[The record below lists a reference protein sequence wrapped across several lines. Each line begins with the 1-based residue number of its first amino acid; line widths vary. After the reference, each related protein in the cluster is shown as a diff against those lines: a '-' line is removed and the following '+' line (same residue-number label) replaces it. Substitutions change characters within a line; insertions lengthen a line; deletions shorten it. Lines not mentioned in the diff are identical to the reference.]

1 MTGLVGRGWLAR
13 APARAWLI
21 VYGALVAFTIW
32 LVLTANAEP
41 YDWNAAGVGH
51 DARPYW
57 SAPAEDPYRTSRV
70 GAHDAYLYSPAF
82 LQAIQPLRAL
92 PWEAFFSAWTLILL
106 GAGLAVVGPLL
117 LGPVLLLVLPE
128 LIGGNVTLLLAL
140 AVVGGFRWPGLWSFV
155 LLTKVTPGIGLLW
168 FAVRREWGAL
178 WIALAATVAIVAR
191 LDRRCSGG
199 VARVV
204 RGVGAERRLPGRRRD
219 RLPIPV
225 PVRFPIAIA
234 MIVWGARTDRRWVL
248 PVAALL
254 SLPVIWYGSL
264 SLLVAVIPLSGRLRG
279 WSWAAAL
286 QILRSRFPSD
296 ARRDPEAGATA

>member
-1 MTGLVGRGWLAR
+1 MGGLLGR

-57 SAPAEDPYRTSRV
+57 SAPTEDPYRTSRV

-92 PWEAFFSAWTLILL
+92 PWEAFFSSWTLILL

-178 WIALAATVAIVAR
+178 WIALAATVAIVLVSTVAAPAAWR
-191 LDRRCSGG
+191 EWFAVLVQNVGSPVTSGSI
-199 VARVV
+199 
-204 RGVGAERRLPGRRRD
+204 
-219 RLPIPV
+219 PIPV

-264 SLLVAVIPLSGRLRG
+264 SLLIAVIPLSGRLRG
-279 WSWAAAL
+279 WSWAAAS
-286 QILRSRFPSD
+286 QIVRSRFPSD

>member
-1 MTGLVGRGWLAR
+1 MTTLAWGLAAR
-13 APARAWLI
+13 APARAWWI
-21 VYGALVAFTIW
+21 VYGGLVAVTIW

-92 PWEAFFSAWTLILL
+92 PWQAFFSAWTLILL
-106 GAGLAVVGPLL
+106 AAGLAIVGPLL
-117 LGPVLLLVLPE
+117 LAPVLLLVLPE
-128 LIGGNVTLLLAL
+128 LIGGNVSLLIGLAIV
-140 AVVGGFRWPGLWSFV
+140 AGFRWPGAWSFI

-168 FAVRREWGAL
+168 FAVRREWGSL
-178 WIALAATVAIVAR
+178 WIALAATATIVLISSVAAPAAWREWFEVLAQN
-191 LDRRCSGG
+191 
-199 VARVV
+199 VV
-204 RGVGAERRLPGRRRD
+204 PPLIR
-219 RLPIPV
+219 I
-225 PVRFPIAIA
+225 PIALA
-234 MIVWGARTDRRWVL
+234 LIVWGARSNRRWVL
-248 PVAALL
+248 PIAVVL

-264 SLLVAVIPLSGRLRG
+264 SLLVATIPLSGRLRR

-286 QILRSRFPSD
+286 AILRSMLPSGP
-296 ARRDPEAGATA
+296 RRDPGAGATA

>member
-1 MTGLVGRGWLAR
+1 MTALVGGLVAR

-57 SAPAEDPYRTSRV
+57 SAPADDSYRTSRV

-168 FAVRREWGAL
+168 FAVRREWSAL
-178 WIALAATVAIVAR
+178 WIALAATVAIVLISTVAAPAAWR
-191 LDRRCSGG
+191 EWFAVLVQNVGSPVTSGSI
-199 VARVV
+199 
-204 RGVGAERRLPGRRRD
+204 
-219 RLPIPV
+219 PIPV

-234 MIVWGARTDRRWVL
+234 MIVWGARTNRRWVL

-279 WSWAAAL
+279 WTWAAAL

>member
-1 MTGLVGRGWLAR
+1 M
-13 APARAWLI
+13 
-21 VYGALVAFTIW
+21 VYGAFVALTIW

-92 PWEAFFSAWTLILL
+92 PWQAFFAAWTLVLL
-106 GAGLAVVGPLL
+106 GAGLAIVGPLL
-117 LGPVLLLVLPE
+117 LAPVLLLVLPE
-128 LIGGNVTLLLAL
+128 LIGGNVSLLIGLAIV
-140 AVVGGFRWPGLWSFV
+140 AGFRWPGAWSFI

-168 FAVRREWGAL
+168 FAVRREWTAL
-178 WIALAATVAIVAR
+178 WIALAATAAIVLLSTIAAPAAWR
-191 LDRRCSGG
+191 EWFAVLAQNAGSPVTSGS
-199 VARVV
+199 
-204 RGVGAERRLPGRRRD
+204 L
-219 RLPIPV
+219 PV
-225 PVRFPIAIA
+225 PPLIRFPIAIA
-234 MIVWGARTDRRWVL
+234 LIVWGARTDRRWVL

-264 SLLVAVIPLSGRLRG
+264 SLLVATIPLSGRLRA

-286 QILRSRFPSD
+286 DLLRSMFPSR